1 MQFFLGIEVDT
12 ATMTTEELE
21 NARNTIR
28 GILANINHQIAIG
41 YLAKH
46 RHSSDN
52 NLDELVNYR
61 NNIQE
66 TLSNIEHQIVTR
78 KIAKHRHPAIK

>member
-1 MQFFLGIEVDT
+1 MKFFLVIAVNT

-21 NARNTIR
+21 KARETIR

-52 NLDELVNYR
+52 NLEELVNYR

-66 TLSNIEHQIVTR
+66 MLSNIEYQIVTR
-78 KIAKHRHPAIK
+78 KIAKHRHPAK